1 MCAVV
6 FIHIKTRARV
16 VSLFAGDIKNS
27 RPPVWCCCPNTIGGR
42 LIRSVAEKEGR
53 IVRQIW
59 NTLAFQGK
67 KEKENLTL
75 PPKARPVVPVP
86 PSSACACVSITK
98 QCGGSENKK
107 KKGVREFKELKPAHG
122 DKAQIHTITGFWCR
136 LFSGMCLCGAVLRPF
151 QAEKGV

>member
-1 MCAVV
+1 MHVCAVLHSTSPRANNRSSQSRIEESVCVLTCVAVCAVV
-6 FIHIKTRARV
+6 FIRIKTRARV

-42 LIRSVAEKEGR
+42 LFRSVAEKEGR

-107 KKGVREFKELKPAHG
+107 RSTR
-122 DKAQIHTITGFWCR
+122 I
-136 LFSGMCLCGAVLRPF
+136 
-151 QAEKGV
+151 